1 MSLECGFFD
10 STEIIEVIG
19 GYPRGD
25 KAQDAEFFA
34 EFFSDIIG
42 NGVRP
47 SPSSTFQVLPQ
58 SGMQVQMRPG
68 KCYINGHMAWD
79 KEVETLTVTA
89 GTTVYAVFRFNA
101 ASEDI
106 TRLLSESVQRSGSI
120 YDLAVARITVP
131 AGAVEV
137 TDDMIEDLRSD
148 PDYCG
153 YVQKITDEAAEEL
166 WAALTPK
173 IDRGQLL
180 DLVYPVGSIY
190 IAYHHTSPA
199 ELFGGTWT
207 RMQDCFLWACAA
219 SESIGETGGEK
230 THVLTVNEMPSHRHD
245 VAYAGTSGNSYGFV
259 DSTSAGSS
267 GMQRTSYTGGGAAHN
282 NMPPYVSVAVWR
294 RTA

>member
-68 KCYINGHMAWD
+68 KCYIHGHMAWD

-190 IAYHHTSPA
+190 IAYHHTSPLPSA
-199 ELFGGTWT
+199 T
-207 RMQDCFLWACAA
+207 RFFHRAIALSALA
-219 SESIGETGGEK
+219 SLVSMLRIQ
-230 THVLTVNEMPSHRHD
+230 LSLI
-245 VAYAGTSGNSYGFV
+245 TS
-259 DSTSAGSS
+259 
-267 GMQRTSYTGGGAAHN
+267 
-282 NMPPYVSVAVWR
+282 
-294 RTA
+294 

>member
-68 KCYINGHMAWD
+68 KCYIHGHMAWD

-245 VAYAGTSGNSYGFV
+245 VDYAGTSGNSYGFV

>member
-68 KCYINGHMAWD
+68 KCYIHGHMAWD

-89 GTTVYAVFRFNA
+89 GTTVYVVFRFNA

-153 YVQKITDEAAEEL
+153 YVQKITDEAATEMRED
-166 WAALTPK
+166 
-173 IDRGQLL
+173 IGQ
-180 DLVYPVGSIY
+180 IQ
-190 IAYHHTSPA
+190 A
-199 ELFGGTWT
+199 ELSQKMDTPTLTSATVTTLNQATGTITWY
-207 RMQDCFLWACAA
+207 QYGKLAVA
-219 SESIGETGGEK
+219 S
-230 THVLTVNEMPSHRHD
+230 LD
-245 VAYAGTSGNSYGFV
+245 VRITTTNSGNSVLMAAAQYPLDKMPLYLCRQNGM
-259 DSTSAGSS
+259 DGQNNEYSITLSTDGTLNIRNKRAD
-267 GMQRTSYTGGGAAHN
+267 AACTLDI
-282 NMPPYVSVAVWR
+282 MYLLAD
-294 RTA
+294 

>member
-19 GYPRGD
+19 GDPRGD

-68 KCYINGHMAWD
+68 KCYIKGHMAWD
-79 KEVETLTVTA
+79 KEAETLTVTA

-153 YVQKITDEAAEEL
+153 YVQKITDEAATEMRED
-166 WAALTPK
+166 
-173 IDRGQLL
+173 IGQ
-180 DLVYPVGSIY
+180 IQ
-190 IAYHHTSPA
+190 A
-199 ELFGGTWT
+199 ELSQKMDNADLCHGDNA
-207 RMQDCFLWACAA
+207 Q
-219 SESIGETGGEK
+219 S
-230 THVLTVNEMPSHRHD
+230 
-245 VAYAGTSGNSYGFV
+245 SY
-259 DSTSAGSS
+259 
-267 GMQRTSYTGGGAAHN
+267 
-282 NMPPYVSVAVWR
+282 
-294 RTA
+294 

>member
-10 STEIIEVIG
+10 STEIVEEVGG

-68 KCYINGHMAWD
+68 KCYIHGHMAWD

-148 PDYCG
+148 PYYCG
-153 YVQKITDEAAEEL
+153 YVQKITDEAATEMREDIGQIQTEL
-166 WAALTPK
+166 SQKMDTPTLTSATVTTLNQATGTITWYQYGK
-173 IDRGQLL
+173 LAVASL
-180 DLVYPVGSIY
+180 DVRI
-190 IAYHHTSPA
+190 T
-199 ELFGGTWT
+199 TT
-207 RMQDCFLWACAA
+207 
-219 SESIGETGGEK
+219 
-230 THVLTVNEMPSHRHD
+230 N
-245 VAYAGTSGNSYGFV
+245 SGNSVLMAAAQYPL
-259 DSTSAGSS
+259 DKKPLYLCRKN
-267 GMQRTSYTGGGAAHN
+267 GMDGQNNQYSITLGTDGTLNIRNKRADAACTLDI
-282 NMPPYVSVAVWR
+282 MYLLAD
-294 RTA
+294 

>member
-68 KCYINGHMAWD
+68 KCYIHGHMAWD

-153 YVQKITDEAAEEL
+153 YVQKITDEAATEMREDIGQIQTEL
-166 WAALTPK
+166 SQKMDTPTLTSATVTTLNQATGT
-173 IDRGQLL
+173 ITWYQYGRLA
-180 DLVYPVGSIY
+180 VASINVR
-190 IAYHHTSPA
+190 IT
-199 ELFGGTWT
+199 TT
-207 RMQDCFLWACAA
+207 
-219 SESIGETGGEK
+219 
-230 THVLTVNEMPSHRHD
+230 N
-245 VAYAGTSGNSYGFV
+245 SGNSVLMAATQYPFDKLPLYMCRQNGM
-259 DSTSAGSS
+259 TGSNDQYS
-267 GMQRTSYTGGGAAHN
+267 ITLETTGEIKIRNKMAN
-282 NMPPYVSVAVWR
+282 AVC
-294 RTA
+294 TLSIMYLLAD

>member
-68 KCYINGHMAWD
+68 KCYIHGHMAWD

-89 GTTVYAVFRFNA
+89 GTTVYVVFRFNA

>member
-10 STEIIEVIG
+10 STEIVEEVGG

-68 KCYINGHMAWD
+68 KCYIHGHMAWD

-153 YVQKITDEAAEEL
+153 YVQKITDEAATEMREDIGQVQTEL
-166 WAALTPK
+166 SQKMDTPTLTSATVTTLNQATGTITWYQYGK
-173 IDRGQLL
+173 LAVASIDVR
-180 DLVYPVGSIY
+180 I
-190 IAYHHTSPA
+190 T
-199 ELFGGTWT
+199 TT
-207 RMQDCFLWACAA
+207 
-219 SESIGETGGEK
+219 
-230 THVLTVNEMPSHRHD
+230 N
-245 VAYAGTSGNSYGFV
+245 SGNSVLMAAAQYPL
-259 DSTSAGSS
+259 DKKPLYLCRQN
-267 GMQRTSYTGGGAAHN
+267 GMDGQNNQYSITLGTDGTLNIRNKRADAACTLDI
-282 NMPPYVSVAVWR
+282 MYLLAD
-294 RTA
+294 

>member
-10 STEIIEVIG
+10 STEIIEEVGG

-68 KCYINGHMAWD
+68 KCYIHGHMAWD

-153 YVQKITDEAAEEL
+153 YVQKITDEAATEMREDIGQIQTEL
-166 WAALTPK
+166 SQKMDTPTLTSATVTTLNQATGTITWYQYGRLAVAS
-173 IDRGQLL
+173 IDVR
-180 DLVYPVGSIY
+180 I
-190 IAYHHTSPA
+190 T
-199 ELFGGTWT
+199 TT
-207 RMQDCFLWACAA
+207 
-219 SESIGETGGEK
+219 
-230 THVLTVNEMPSHRHD
+230 N
-245 VAYAGTSGNSYGFV
+245 SGNSVLMAAAQYPL
-259 DSTSAGSS
+259 DKMPLYLCRQN
-267 GMQRTSYTGGGAAHN
+267 GMDGQNNEYSITLGTDGTLNIRNKRADAACTLDI
-282 NMPPYVSVAVWR
+282 MYLLAD
-294 RTA
+294 